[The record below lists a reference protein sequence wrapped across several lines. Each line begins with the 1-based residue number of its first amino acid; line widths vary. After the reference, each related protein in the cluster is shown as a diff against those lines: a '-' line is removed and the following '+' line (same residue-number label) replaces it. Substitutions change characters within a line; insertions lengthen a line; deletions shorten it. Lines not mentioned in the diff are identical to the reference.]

1 MGRRRVQQQRLYPS
15 RAAECTSAAAGLK
28 RLTRAEL
35 IAIIAKLERQASSSD
50 RDECVAD
57 KVVSRHAPTM
67 LLNESVR
74 SGQRLTFDE
83 GDVIIVGSV
92 GSGAEIVAGG
102 SIHIYGALRGRAYAG
117 TSDQPGARIFCQK
130 LEAELV
136 AIGGISRMSD
146 DLEINL
152 RGCAVHAWRAGN
164 NIELAALSK
173 LADSHSHPESR
184 EAVAS
189 LELRQ
194 AIIEKSQGSR
204 RALGQNCTARFS
216 WARPLDWMWRLTSTK
231 YGTTALRARA
241 G

>member
-28 RLTRAEL
+28 QLTRAEL
-35 IAIIAKLERQASSSD
+35 ITIIAKLEGQASSSD

-83 GDVIIVGSV
+83 GDLIIVGSV

-117 TSDQPGARIFCQK
+117 TSDQLGARIFCQK

-146 DLEINL
+146 DLDTSL
-152 RGCAVHAWRAGN
+152 RGRAAHAWRAGN
-164 NIELAALSK
+164 NIELAALPK

-189 LELRQ
+189 HELRQ
-194 AIIEKSQGSR
+194 ADIEKSQGSR
-204 RALGQNCTARFS
+204 RALGQRTARFS
-216 WARPLDWMWRLTSTK
+216 WARPLDWVWRLTSTK
-231 YGTTALRARA
+231 HGTTALKARA

>member
-1 MGRRRVQQQRLYPS
+1 MGKPSAQNRLY
-15 RAAECTSAAAGLK
+15 RARGAGRADDDTDQLK

-35 IAIIAKLERQASSSD
+35 IRIISKLETQTPINVRVTGIDGKA
-50 RDECVAD
+50 A
-57 KVVSRHAPTM
+57 SRHVPTM
-67 LLNESVR
+67 LVNGPVR
-74 SGQRLTFDE
+74 SGQTVTFEE

-117 TSDQPGARIFCQK
+117 TSDQLGARIFCQK

-146 DLEINL
+146 ELETSL
-152 RGCAVHAWRAGN
+152 RGRAAHAWRAGN

-194 AIIEKSQGSR
+194 ADIEKSQGSR
-204 RALGQNCTARFS
+204 RALGQRTARFS

-231 YGTTALRARA
+231 YGTTI
-241 G
+241 

>member
-35 IAIIAKLERQASSSD
+35 ITIIAKLERQASSSD

-74 SGQRLTFDE
+74 SGQRLTFAE
-83 GDVIIVGSV
+83 GDLIIVGSV

-117 TSDQPGARIFCQK
+117 TSDH
-130 LEAELV
+130 LDT
-136 AIGGISRMSD
+136 S
-146 DLEINL
+146 L
-152 RGCAVHAWRAGN
+152 RGRAAHAWRAAN

-194 AIIEKSQGSR
+194 AIIENSQGSR
-204 RALGQNCTARFS
+204 RALGQNRTARFG
-216 WARPLDWMWRLTSTK
+216 WARPLDWIWRLTSTK
-231 YGTTALRARA
+231 YGTTGLKARA
-241 G
+241 DEC

>member
-1 MGRRRVQQQRLYPS
+1 MRRRRAQQRLYPS
-15 RAAECTSAAAGLK
+15 RAAECASAAAGLK

-35 IAIIAKLERQASSSD
+35 IGIIAKLERQASSGG
-50 RDECVAD
+50 RDECMAD
-57 KVVSRHAPTM
+57 EVVSRHAPTM

-83 GDVIIVGSV
+83 GDLIIVGSV

-117 TSDQPGARIFCQK
+117 TSDQLGARIFCQK

-136 AIGGISRMSD
+136 AIGGICRMSD
-146 DLEINL
+146 DLETSL
-152 RGCAVHAWRAGN
+152 RGRAAHAWRAGN

-173 LADSHSHPESR
+173 LADSHGHPEIR

-189 LELRQ
+189 LEPSPV
-194 AIIEKSQGSR
+194 IFEKPQGSR
-204 RALGQNCTARFS
+204 RALGPNCTAGSS
-216 WARPLDWMWRLTSTK
+216 WARPLNWVWRLTSTK
-231 YGTTALRARA
+231 YGTTA
-241 G
+241 

>member
-74 SGQRLTFDE
+74 SGQRLTFEE

-92 GSGAEIVAGG
+92 GSGAEIV
-102 SIHIYGALRGRAYAG
+102 
-117 TSDQPGARIFCQK
+117 
-130 LEAELV
+130 
-136 AIGGISRMSD
+136 
-146 DLEINL
+146 
-152 RGCAVHAWRAGN
+152 
-164 NIELAALSK
+164 
-173 LADSHSHPESR
+173 LADLS
-184 EAVAS
+184 
-189 LELRQ
+189 
-194 AIIEKSQGSR
+194 
-204 RALGQNCTARFS
+204 
-216 WARPLDWMWRLTSTK
+216 TST
-231 YGTTALRARA
+231 A
-241 G
+241 

>member
-1 MGRRRVQQQRLYPS
+1 MGRSRVQQQRLYSS
-15 RAAECTSAAAGLK
+15 RAAECTGAAAGLK

-35 IAIIAKLERQASSSD
+35 IAIIAKLETSSSD
-50 RDECVAD
+50 LDECVAD

-74 SGQRLTFDE
+74 SGQRLTFEE

-117 TSDQPGARIFCQK
+117 TSDRPGARIFCQK

-152 RGCAVHAWRAGN
+152 RGRAAHAWRAGN
-164 NIELAALSK
+164 DIELAALAK

-194 AIIEKSQGSR
+194 ADIEKSQGSR
-204 RALGQNCTARFS
+204 RALGQRTARFS
-216 WARPLDWMWRLTSTK
+216 WARPLDWMWRLTSTNLK
-231 YGTTALRARA
+231 ARA

>member
-1 MGRRRVQQQRLYPS
+1 MGRSRVRQQRLYPS

-28 RLTRAEL
+28 RLTRVEL
-35 IAIIAKLERQASSSD
+35 ITIIAKLERQASSSD

-83 GDVIIVGSV
+83 GDLIIVGSV

-117 TSDQPGARIFCQK
+117 TSDQLGARIFCQK

-146 DLEINL
+146 DLEISL
-152 RGCAVHAWRAGN
+152 HGRAAHAWRAGN
-164 NIELAALSK
+164 NIELADFLS
-173 LADSHSHPESR
+173 
-184 EAVAS
+184 
-189 LELRQ
+189 
-194 AIIEKSQGSR
+194 
-204 RALGQNCTARFS
+204 
-216 WARPLDWMWRLTSTK
+216 
-231 YGTTALRARA
+231 
-241 G
+241 

>member
-35 IAIIAKLERQASSSD
+35 ISIIAKLEGQAASSD
-50 RDECVAD
+50 RHECVAD
-57 KVVSRHAPTM
+57 KIVSRHAPTM

-74 SGQRLTFDE
+74 SGQRLTFEE
-83 GDVIIVGSV
+83 GDLIIVGSV

-117 TSDQPGARIFCQK
+117 TSDQLGARIFCQK

-136 AIGGISRMSD
+136 AIGGTCRMSD
-146 DLEINL
+146 DLETSL
-152 RGCAVHAWRAGN
+152 RGRAAHAWRAGN
-164 NIELAALSK
+164 NIELAALPK
-173 LADSHSHPESR
+173 LADAQNHSESR

-189 LELRQ
+189 LEPRP
-194 AIIEKSQGSR
+194 AIIEKPQGSR

-216 WARPLDWMWRLTSTK
+216 WERPLNWVWRLTSTK
-231 YGTTALRARA
+231 Y
-241 G
+241 

>member
-1 MGRRRVQQQRLYPS
+1 
-15 RAAECTSAAAGLK
+15 
-28 RLTRAEL
+28 
-35 IAIIAKLERQASSSD
+35 
-50 RDECVAD
+50 
-57 KVVSRHAPTM
+57 M

-74 SGQRLTFDE
+74 SGQRLTFED
-83 GDVIIVGSV
+83 GDLIIVGSV

-117 TSDQPGARIFCQK
+117 TSDQLDARIFCQK
-130 LEAELV
+130 FEAELV

-146 DLEINL
+146 DLETSL
-152 RGCAVHAWRAGN
+152 RGRAAHAWRAGN

-173 LADSHSHPESR
+173 PADSQNPESR

-194 AIIEKSQGSR
+194 AIIGKPQGSR

-216 WARPLDWMWRLTSTK
+216 WARPLNWVWRLT
-231 YGTTALRARA
+231 
-241 G
+241 

>member
-28 RLTRAEL
+28 RLTRVEL
-35 IAIIAKLERQASSSD
+35 ITIIAKLERQASSSD

-83 GDVIIVGSV
+83 GDLIIVGSV

-117 TSDQPGARIFCQK
+117 TSDQLGARIFCQK

-146 DLEINL
+146 DLDTSL
-152 RGCAVHAWRAGN
+152 RGHAAHAWRAGN

-173 LADSHSHPESR
+173 LAEHSHPENR

-194 AIIEKSQGSR
+194 ADIEKSQGSR
-204 RALGQNCTARFS
+204 RALGQRTARFS

-231 YGTTALRARA
+231 YGTTT
-241 G
+241 